1 MLRILGQ
8 LASTVALLFAAA
20 ALIGT
25 TYLAGY
31 LGGFGVSL
39 TTVRLD
45 PGTAVLTALVP
56 TVYLLPAMLVAFGY
70 VFSVAVGLAAADEAT
85 GAEDRPRPRTFRQRW
100 FDEALLEGVGF
111 ALIAAVIS
119 VGILA
124 GTLILLNLPRSPD
137 VIVVNVIV
145 PALAAVLG
153 IFPARWIATSSRF
166 APTTRVWWSMLGI
179 IVWAILIAIV
189 TYILGA
195 EVARQYTDQLASASP
210 GATRVTIRDALP
222 GLTPSGPAS
231 PLGAVSY
238 DSVVLLFRDEQAWL
252 FAVRDTTAPRGYRAI
267 LVPAIQVIG
276 VTSVD

>member
-39 TTVRLD
+39 TTIRLD
-45 PGTAVLTALVP
+45 PGTAVITALVP

-70 VFSVAVGLAAADEAT
+70 VFSVAVGLAAADVPVA
-85 GAEDRPRPRTFRQRW
+85 GSAAGRPTFRQRW

-119 VGILA
+119 VGFLA
-124 GTLILLNLPRSPD
+124 ATLLLLNLPRSPD
-137 VIVVNVIV
+137 VLLVNVIL
-145 PALAAVLG
+145 PAIVAVLG
-153 IFPARWIATSSRF
+153 IFPAHWIVNSPRF
-166 APTTRVWWSMLGI
+166 EAETRVWWSMLGI
-179 IVWAILIAIV
+179 IVWAVLVAVV

-195 EVARQYTDQLASASP
+195 AVARQYTDQLSSP
-210 GATRVTIRDALP
+210 VSQPRARVEIRDALP
-222 GLTPSGPAS
+222 GLAPSGS
-231 PLGAVSY
+231 PTALGAVTY
-238 DSVVLLFRDEQAWL
+238 DGVVLLFRDEQAWL
-252 FAVRDTTAPRGYRAI
+252 FAVGDPGAPRGFRTI
-267 LVPAIQVIG
+267 LVPTIQMIG
-276 VTSVD
+276 VTGVD